1 MSKLQRR
8 VTAGFAVLVV
18 LVIAGGAWHEFHDR
32 IFPKRWGV
40 VVPDRI
46 YRSGQLHPALV
57 EKTLRDHHIKVVVDL
72 QFEDGTPA
80 QAAESRAIRDLG
92 ITQYRFP
99 LNGNGTGDIKH
110 YAAAIARIKASV
122 DAGEPVLVH
131 CAAGT
136 QRTGGVI
143 AAYET
148 LVEGKKASA
157 AIGEMEAY
165 DWDPVKN
172 RVLLAYLDEHMDEL
186 ATLLVE
192 MGVLKSMPAHLPDF
206 EAALPD

>member
-1 MSKLQRR
+1 MDKRQRR
-8 VTAGFAVLVV
+8 LAAGFAAFAIVL
-18 LVIAGGAWHEFHDR
+18 LAGLAWHEFHDR
-32 IFPKRWGV
+32 FLPKRWGV
-40 VVPDRI
+40 VEQGKL

-57 EKTLRDHHIKVVVDL
+57 EKTLREHHIQVVVDL

-80 QAAESRAIRDLG
+80 QAAEARAIRELG
-92 ITQYRFP
+92 IAQYRFP

-122 DAGEPVLVH
+122 DAGKPVLVH

-148 LVEGKKASA
+148 LVEGRKVSSA
-157 AIGEMEAY
+157 IREMEAY

-172 RVLLAYLDEHMDEL
+172 RVLLEYLDGHMGEL
-186 ATLLVE
+186 VDQLQK
-192 MGVLKSMPAHLPDF
+192 MGVLKSKPARLPNF
-206 EAALPD
+206 EAAVPE